1 MIGGSLLRA
10 PVIEGPDPPRSCAR
24 QGETNMWY
32 VGLDWADTHH
42 DVEVQD
48 EAGKRVGVRRF
59 AHSHEGLHELQ
70 AFLLS
75 IATSPENLAC
85 IVETNHGLLI
95 TFLLEVGIPV
105 YPVNPKTA
113 NQLRKA
119 AGAKTDKIDAHLL
132 AKIGRLDLA
141 ELRRLEPDSP
151 TVQELKT
158 LTRDQDALIQTQTRL
173 VNQLTACL
181 KEYYPAALHL
191 FAKLQQRSTLLFLQA
206 YPTPQAAQAAS
217 VEEIT
222 ATLRTGKH
230 SRSRQVAPKIVEE
243 LHRPHL
249 VGSPVIVRAKSRLML
264 SLVKQLLV
272 VIEEIA
278 SYDEAI
284 STLFLTHA
292 DQQMWRSLPRAGKR
306 LAPRRLPEWGDD
318 RSRYADAT
326 SIQTLAGTA
335 PVPFQSGNYAKA
347 HKRFACSKPLRNALH
362 QFAWQSTRKEAWALA
377 YYQRKRAEGKTHSM
391 AVRALANV
399 WVRIIYGMWE
409 HKTCYQTATFEAA
422 KLAHAPRQHVA

>member
-1 MIGGSLLRA
+1 
-10 PVIEGPDPPRSCAR
+10 
-24 QGETNMWY
+24 MWY

-42 DVEVQD
+42 DVEVLD

-59 AHSHEGLHELQ
+59 AHSHDGLHELK
-70 AFLLS
+70 AFLLG
-75 IATSPENLAC
+75 IAASPEELAC

-95 TFLLEVGIPV
+95 TFLLEAGIPV

-119 AGAKTDKIDAHLL
+119 AGAKTDRIDAHLL
-132 AKIGRLDLA
+132 AKLGRLDLA
-141 ELRRLEPDSP
+141 ELHRLEPDSE
-151 TVQELKT
+151 TVAELKT

-191 FAKLQQRSTLLFLQA
+191 FAKLQQRSTLVFLQA

-222 ATLRTGKH
+222 ATLRIGKH
-230 SRSRQVAPKIVEE
+230 TNPTQVAPKLFEE
-243 LHRPHL
+243 LHRPQL
-249 VGSPVIVRAKSRLML
+249 VASPVIVRAKSRLMV

-284 STLFLTHA
+284 RPLFLSHP
-292 DQQMWRSLPRAGKR
+292 DQHLWSSLPRAGKR
-306 LAPRRLPEWGDD
+306 LAPRLLAEWGDD
-318 RSRYADAT
+318 RTRYADAN
-326 SIQTLAGTA
+326 SVQTLAGTA
-335 PVPFQSGNYAKA
+335 PVPFESGNYAKA
-347 HKRFACSKPLRNALH
+347 HKRFACCKPLRNALH
-362 QFAWQSTRKEAWALA
+362 QFAWQSTRQEAWALA

-391 AVRALANV
+391 ALRALANV
-399 WVRIIYGMWE
+399 WVRILYAMWVN
-409 HKTCYQTATFEAA
+409 KTDYQTATFEAA
-422 KLAHAPRQHVA
+422 QLAHAKRAA

>member
-1 MIGGSLLRA
+1 
-10 PVIEGPDPPRSCAR
+10 
-24 QGETNMWY
+24 MWY

-42 DVEVQD
+42 DVDVLD
-48 EAGKRVGVRRF
+48 EAGKRMGARRF
-59 AHSHEGLHELQ
+59 AHSHAGLHELQ
-70 AFLLS
+70 AFLLG
-75 IATSPENLAC
+75 IAPEVEQLAC

-95 TFLLEVGIPV
+95 TFLLEAGIPV

-119 AGAKTDKIDAHLL
+119 AGAKTDQIDAHLL
-132 AKIGRLDLA
+132 AKIGRLELA

-151 TVQELKT
+151 IVQELKT

-191 FAKLQQRSTLLFLQA
+191 FAKLQQRSTLVFLQA

-217 VEEIT
+217 VEAIT

-230 SRSRQVAPKIVEE
+230 TNPRQVAPKIVEE
-243 LHRPHL
+243 LHRPQL
-249 VGSPVIVRAKSRLML
+249 VASEVIVRAKARLMR

-278 SYDEAI
+278 SYDKAI
-284 STLFLTHA
+284 HTLFLTHN
-292 DQQMWRSLPRAGKR
+292 DQDLWSSLPGAGKR
-306 LAPRRLPEWGDD
+306 LAPRRLPEWGED
-318 RSRYADAT
+318 RSRYADA
-326 SIQTLAGTA
+326 SSVQTLAGTA

-347 HKRFACSKPLRNALH
+347 HKRFACLKPLRNVLH
-362 QFAWQSTRKEAWALA
+362 QFAWQSTRQEAWARD

-399 WVRIIYGMWE
+399 WVRIIYRMWVN
-409 HKTCYQTATFEAA
+409 KTSYQTATFEAA
-422 KLAHAPRQHVA
+422 RLAHAPRPHAA

>member
-1 MIGGSLLRA
+1 
-10 PVIEGPDPPRSCAR
+10 
-24 QGETNMWY
+24 
-32 VGLDWADTHH
+32 
-42 DVEVQD
+42 VEVLD
-48 EAGKRVGVRRF
+48 EAGKRVGARRF
-59 AHSHEGLHELQ
+59 AHTHTGLHELQ
-70 AFLLS
+70 AFLLG
-75 IATSPENLAC
+75 IAPEVEQLAC

-95 TFLLEVGIPV
+95 TFLLEAGIPV

-119 AGAKTDKIDAHLL
+119 AGAKTDQIDAHLL
-132 AKIGRLDLA
+132 AKLGRLELA

-191 FAKLQQRSTLLFLQA
+191 FAKLQQRSALVFLQA
-206 YPTPQAAQAAS
+206 YPTPQAASAAS
-217 VEEIT
+217 VAELT
-222 ATLRTGKH
+222 ATLRSGKH
-230 SRSRQVAPKIVEE
+230 TNPTKAAPKIFEE

-249 VGSPVIVRAKSRLML
+249 VASEVTVRAKSRLLL

-272 VIEEIA
+272 VIQEIA
-278 SYDEAI
+278 SYDKAI
-284 STLFLTHA
+284 SPLFLTHK
-292 DQQMWRSLPRAGKR
+292 DHELWSSLPRAGKR
-306 LAPRRLPEWGDD
+306 LAPRLLAEWGED
-318 RSRYADAT
+318 RSRYADAG
-326 SIQTLAGTA
+326 SVQTLAGTA

-347 HKRFACSKPLRNALH
+347 HKRFACLKPLRNALY
-362 QFAWQSTRKEAWALA
+362 QFAWQSTRQEAWALA

-399 WVRIIYGMWE
+399 WVRIIYRMWVN
-409 HKTCYQTATFEAA
+409 KTSYQPATFEAA
-422 KLAHAPRQHVA
+422 QRAHAPRPHAA

>member
-1 MIGGSLLRA
+1 
-10 PVIEGPDPPRSCAR
+10 
-24 QGETNMWY
+24 MWY

-42 DVEVQD
+42 DVEVLD
-48 EAGKRVGVRRF
+48 EAGKRVGAQRF
-59 AHSHEGLHELQ
+59 AHSHHGLTQLKQ
-70 AFLLS
+70 FLLS
-75 IATSPENLAC
+75 IAAQPEHLAC

-95 TFLLEVGIPV
+95 TFLLEAGIPV
-105 YPVNPKTA
+105 YPVNPKTVQ
-113 NQLRKA
+113 QLRKA
-119 AGAKTDKIDAHLL
+119 AGAKTDQIDAHLL
-132 AKIGRLDLA
+132 AKLGRFELA

-151 TVQELKT
+151 TVAELKT

-191 FAKLQQRSTLLFLQA
+191 FAKVQQHSTLVFLQA
-206 YPTPQAAQAAS
+206 YPTPQAAQAAA
-217 VEEIT
+217 VAEIT

-230 SRSRQVAPKIVEE
+230 THPRRAAPKIFEE

-249 VGSPVIVRAKSRLML
+249 VASEVIVRAKSRLML

-284 STLFLTHA
+284 SSLFLTHKDHA
-292 DQQMWRSLPRAGKR
+292 LWRSLPRAGKR
-306 LAPRRLPEWGDD
+306 LAPRMLAEWGDD

-326 SIQTLAGTA
+326 SVQTLAGTA

-347 HKRFACSKPLRNALH
+347 HKRFACVKPLRNALY
-362 QFAWQSTRKEAWALA
+362 QFAWQSTQQEAWARD

-399 WVRIIYGMWE
+399 WVRIIYRMWLN
-409 HKTCYQTATFEAA
+409 HTCYETAVFELAQRLHAQAA
-422 KLAHAPRQHVA
+422 

>member
-1 MIGGSLLRA
+1 
-10 PVIEGPDPPRSCAR
+10 
-24 QGETNMWY
+24 MWY

-42 DVEVQD
+42 DVDVLD
-48 EAGKRVGVRRF
+48 EAGKRVGARRF
-59 AHSHEGLHELQ
+59 AHSHAGLNELKQ
-70 AFLLS
+70 FLLS
-75 IATSPENLAC
+75 IAAQPEHLAC

-95 TFLLEVGIPV
+95 SFLLEAGIPV

-119 AGAKTDKIDAHLL
+119 AGAKTDQIDAHLL
-132 AKIGRLDLA
+132 AKIGRLELA

-191 FAKLQQRSTLLFLQA
+191 FAKLQQRSTLVFLQA

-217 VEEIT
+217 LDKIT
-222 ATLRTGKH
+222 ATLRAGKH
-230 SRSRQVAPKIVEE
+230 TNPTRAAPKIFEE
-243 LHRPHL
+243 LHRPQL
-249 VGSPVIVRAKSRLML
+249 VASEVIVRAKSRLML

-278 SYDEAI
+278 NYDKAI
-284 STLFLTHA
+284 STLFLTHN
-292 DQQMWRSLPRAGKR
+292 DQELWSSLPRAGKR
-306 LAPRRLPEWGDD
+306 LAPRLLAEWGDD

-326 SIQTLAGTA
+326 SVQTLAGTA

-347 HKRFACSKPLRNALH
+347 HKRFACVKPLRNALH
-362 QFAWQSTRKEAWALA
+362 QFAWQSTQHEAWARD

-399 WVRIIYGMWE
+399 WVRIIYRMWVN
-409 HKTCYQTATFEAA
+409 KTSYQTATFEAA
-422 KLAHAPRQHVA
+422 KRAHAPRQRVA

>member
-1 MIGGSLLRA
+1 
-10 PVIEGPDPPRSCAR
+10 
-24 QGETNMWY
+24 MWY
-32 VGLDWADTHH
+32 IGLDWADTHH
-42 DVEVQD
+42 DVEVLD
-48 EAGKRVGVRRF
+48 EAGKRVGARRF
-59 AHSHEGLHELQ
+59 AHTHAGLHELQ
-70 AFLLS
+70 AFLLG
-75 IATSPENLAC
+75 IAPEVEQLAC

-95 TFLLEVGIPV
+95 TFLLEAGIPV

-119 AGAKTDKIDAHLL
+119 AGAKTDQIDAHLL
-132 AKIGRLDLA
+132 AKLGRLELA

-191 FAKLQQRSTLLFLQA
+191 FAKVQQRSALVFLQA
-206 YPTPQAAQAAS
+206 YPTPQAASAAS
-217 VEEIT
+217 VAELT
-222 ATLRTGKH
+222 ATLRSGKH
-230 SRSRQVAPKIVEE
+230 TNPTKAAPKIFEE

-249 VGSPVIVRAKSRLML
+249 VASEVTVRAKSRLLL

-272 VIEEIA
+272 VIQEIA
-278 SYDEAI
+278 SYDKAI
-284 STLFLTHA
+284 SPLFLTHK
-292 DQQMWRSLPRAGKR
+292 DHELWSSLPRAGKR
-306 LAPRRLPEWGDD
+306 LAPRLLAEWGED
-318 RSRYADAT
+318 RSRYADAG
-326 SIQTLAGTA
+326 SVQTLAGTA

-347 HKRFACSKPLRNALH
+347 HKRFACLKPLRNALY
-362 QFAWQSTRKEAWALA
+362 QFAWQSTRQEAWALA

-399 WVRIIYGMWE
+399 WVRIIYRMWVN
-409 HKTCYQTATFEAA
+409 KTSYQPATFEAA
-422 KLAHAPRQHVA
+422 QRAHAPRPHAA

>member
-1 MIGGSLLRA
+1 
-10 PVIEGPDPPRSCAR
+10 
-24 QGETNMWY
+24 MWY

-42 DVEVQD
+42 DVEVLD
-48 EAGKRVGVRRF
+48 EAGKRVGARRF
-59 AHSHEGLHELQ
+59 AHSHEGLNALKQ
-70 AFLLS
+70 FVLS
-75 IATSPENLAC
+75 IAAQPENLAC

-95 TFLLEVGIPV
+95 TFLLEAGIPV

-119 AGAKTDKIDAHLL
+119 AGAKTDQIDAHLL

-191 FAKLQQRSTLLFLQA
+191 FAKLQQRSALVFLQT

-222 ATLRTGKH
+222 ATLRKGKH
-230 SRSRQVAPKIVEE
+230 TNPRRVAPKIFEE
-243 LHRPHL
+243 VHRPQL
-249 VGSPVIVRAKSRLML
+249 VASEVIVRAKQRLML
-264 SLVKQLLV
+264 ALVKQLLV
-272 VIEEIA
+272 VIEDIA
-278 SYDEAI
+278 TYDEEI
-284 STLFLTHA
+284 STLFLTHK
-292 DQQMWRSLPRAGKR
+292 DQEMWRSLPRAGKR
-306 LAPRRLPEWGDD
+306 LAPRLWQNG
-318 RSRYADAT
+318 AMIALAT
-326 SIQTLAGTA
+326 PMPAVFRALAGTA

-347 HKRFACSKPLRNALH
+347 HKRFACLKPLRNALH
-362 QFAWQSTRKEAWALA
+362 QFAWQSTLQEELGAGLLPAQAGRGQDPQYGDASPG
-377 YYQRKRAEGKTHSM
+377 QRLG
-391 AVRALANV
+391 
-399 WVRIIYGMWE
+399 
-409 HKTCYQTATFEAA
+409 
-422 KLAHAPRQHVA
+422 AHHLSHVGE